1 MASNRELAEMLERR
15 LNGGTCAHVGE
26 RLLKE
31 VIEALRNS
39 VREEEET
46 DG

>member
-1 MASNRELAEMLERR
+1 MASNRELADALERR
-15 LNGGTCAHVGE
+15 LNGCTCAHVGE

-39 VREEEET
+39 VRKEET

>member
-1 MASNRELAEMLERR
+1 MPSNKELADMLELK
-15 LNGGTCAHVGE
+15 LNGGRCAHVGE

-39 VREEEET
+39 VRKEET

>member
-1 MASNRELAEMLERR
+1 MASNRELADALERR
-15 LNGGTCAHVGE
+15 LNGCTCAHVGE

-39 VREEEET
+39 VRKEESK
-46 DG
+46 